1 MILIGDGM
9 TNDGDDKETNQ
20 ILSICTF
27 ILDVSVIM
35 IYNYFVNLYLHYLF
49 FKERLLKGSDMRT

>member
-1 MILIGDGM
+1 M

-27 ILDVSVIM
+27 VLDVSVI
-35 IYNYFVNLYLHYLF
+35 NDL
-49 FKERLLKGSDMRT
+49 